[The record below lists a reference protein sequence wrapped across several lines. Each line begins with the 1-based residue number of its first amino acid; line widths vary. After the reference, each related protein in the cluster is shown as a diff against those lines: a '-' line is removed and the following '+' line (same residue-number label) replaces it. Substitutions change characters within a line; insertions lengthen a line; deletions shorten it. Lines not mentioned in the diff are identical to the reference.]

1 MIKKVTGFLEEVKI
15 EFKKVVWAGKRDV
28 ISATISVLALVVFVS
43 VLLSVLDYLLS
54 LGLKSIFM

>member
-15 EFKKVVWAGKRDV
+15 EFKKVVWSGKRDV
-28 ISATISVLALVVFVS
+28 TSATISVLALVVFVS
-43 VLLSVLDYLLS
+43 VLLSILDYLLS